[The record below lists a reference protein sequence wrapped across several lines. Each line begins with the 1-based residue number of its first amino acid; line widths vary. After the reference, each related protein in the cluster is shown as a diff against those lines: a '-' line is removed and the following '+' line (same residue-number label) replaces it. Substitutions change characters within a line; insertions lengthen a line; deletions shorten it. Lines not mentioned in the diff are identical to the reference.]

1 MLDVLQMH
9 GNMINYYRF
18 KTIYIYIHETT
29 YVSTNIDIRYWH
41 CIDMCI
47 SKINPSIYI
56 SILSIYP
63 LWPSIGWLNKN
74 TNHQQFYLDN
84 QLRAKYIYIYMVHR
98 MADSEISQNIIFPN
112 QVYVGFMFH
121 STFMVFGR
129 RFFALKNIL
138 TILEIQKKIS

>member
-84 QLRAKYIYIYMVHR
+84 QLRAKYIYIWCTAWQIAKYH
-98 MADSEISQNIIFPN
+98 
-112 QVYVGFMFH
+112 
-121 STFMVFGR
+121 
-129 RFFALKNIL
+129 
-138 TILEIQKKIS
+138 KISYSQTRFMLVSCSIPPSWFSGDVFLL